1 MSPPGPSQT
10 TTFAAEV
17 GAAGDFGLN
26 IGKIVHWYEQL
37 TGQRLINAQTYF
49 IDYLPSDVRLSDVL
63 IIAAISLLMA
73 FLATLYPSW
82 AAARTQPAEAL
93 RYE

>member
-1 MSPPGPSQT
+1 MDSSYSDSTNVVTPEANG
-10 TTFAAEV
+10 AE
-17 GAAGDFGLN
+17 GL
-26 IGKIVHWYEQL
+26 V
-37 TGQRLINAQTYF
+37 TTYF